1 MSGLIFLILGFAF
14 LILGFVGEGGHATA
28 LISWTSFVIV
38 FGGTIGSLG
47 TSFTMKQLKNIGRI
61 LRVAF
66 TRKSIDLIELIFYFD
81 HVLNKVRKDGFLGLE
96 EELEGDENMNPF
108 IKKGL
113 QSAVDGAKAED
124 VRNMLEIEAAMSSK
138 RHKVGAAMFDSA
150 GGTAPTMGIVG
161 TVLGLVHVLGGL
173 AKADMDALGGSISA
187 AFLATLYGLGSA
199 NLIFLPIATRLKNL
213 AKDEQLEQE
222 IIIEA
227 IYLIQENVS
236 PTTLRDTLKGFL
248 DKKDQIKLETRYF
261 GDPNKEESKVA

>member
-14 LILGFVGEGGHATA
+14 LILGFVGEGGHAAA

-38 FGGTIGSLG
+38 FGGTIGSIG

-66 TRKSIDLIELIFYFD
+66 TRKSTDLIELIFYFN
-81 HVLNKVRKDGFLGLE
+81 HVLEKVRKDGFLSLE
-96 EELEGDENMNPF
+96 EELQEAESMNPF

-124 VRNMLEIEAAMSSK
+124 VRNMLEIEAQMSLR
-138 RHKVGAAMFDSA
+138 RHKVGAAIFDSA

-213 AKDEQLEQE
+213 AKGEQLEKE
-222 IIIEA
+222 IVIEA

-236 PTTLRDTLKGFL
+236 PTHLRDTLKSFL
-248 DKKDQIKLETRYF
+248 DTKDQIKLETRYF
-261 GDPNKEESKVA
+261 GDGNKEEIKSE